1 MSSDFNIIV
10 IGGGLGGLTFALACL
25 QYRISFDL
33 YEQAKEFGT
42 VGAGVEIAPNATRVL
57 NKLGLE
63 REFEAI
69 SSPFSERYMVR

>member
-1 MSSDFNIIV
+1 MPSDFKTIV

-25 QYRISFDL
+25 RYGIPFDL

-57 NKLGLE
+57 NKLGLGK
-63 REFEAI
+63 EFEAI